1 MNRRDFLKIGAIGTT
16 IGDISVL
23 PKNHKSVIM
32 LFLGGGI
39 SHIESWNPVPNA
51 PPEYRSVVGA
61 IQTNVPGILFGGQFQ
76 QQAKIADKMMV
87 FHSFSHG
94 DSGHSGGTHVV
105 MTGEYNRAADNGAN
119 PIKPSVGSVV
129 SRVRGENNINTGIP
143 TYIRTGRIFADGA
156 AYLGKPYEPFD
167 PSGDGINNMTLT
179 LDTSRLQDRRNLLK
193 SFDVFN
199 RNLDATGTA
208 RGMDAFE
215 RQSYDLILKSAKD
228 AFDIS
233 KEDEKTRGLYGNS
246 TLGQNLLLA
255 RRLTQSGAGFV
266 TVMHGGWDHHTGIAI
281 EWNRLSANLDHC
293 IHALITDIYNKGL
306 EKEVLLV
313 ISSEF
318 GRTPKRNF
326 SWGRDHWPELSS
338 LVLVG
343 GKSHGGTIYGQS
355 NSKAEYPL
363 TNKVSPQDLVATIL
377 DHVEVPLHTEFQ
389 DNFGRPIKVTD
400 GRVIL

>member
-23 PKNHKSVIM
+23 PKNNKSVIM

-39 SHIESWNPVPNA
+39 SHIESWNPIPNA
-51 PPEYRSVVGA
+51 PPEYRSIIGA
-61 IQTNVPGILFGGQFQ
+61 IPTNVPGILFGSQFPKQ
-76 QQAKIADKMMV
+76 STIADKMMV
-87 FHSFSHG
+87 FHSFSHS
-94 DSGHSGGTHVV
+94 DSGHSGGTHVI

-119 PIKPSVGSVV
+119 PTKPSIGSVV
-129 SRVRGENNINTGIP
+129 SKVRGENNINTGIP

-167 PSGDGINNMTLT
+167 PSGDGISNMTLT
-179 LDTSRLQDRRNLLK
+179 LDTSRLKDRRNLLN
-193 SFDVFN
+193 SLDIFN
-199 RNLDATGTA
+199 RNLDTTGTA
-208 RGMDAFE
+208 QGMDAFE

-233 KEDEKTRGLYGNS
+233 KEDEKTKELYGDSN
-246 TLGQNLLLA
+246 LGRNLLLA

-266 TVMHGGWDHHTGIAI
+266 TVMHGGWDHHSGILVQ
-281 EWNRLSANLDHC
+281 WSSLSANLDRC
-293 IHALITDIYNKGL
+293 IYALVTDIYNRGL
-306 EKEVLLV
+306 EKEILLV

-318 GRTPKRNF
+318 GRTPRQN
-326 SWGRDHWPELSS
+326 SQLGRDHWPELSS
-338 LVLVG
+338 LILIG
-343 GKSHGGTIYGQS
+343 GKSRGGTIYGQS

-363 TNKVSPQDLVATIL
+363 ANKVSPQDLVATIL
-377 DHVEVPLHTEFQ
+377 DHTDIPLHAEFQ
-389 DNFGRPIKVTD
+389 DNFGRPIRVTD